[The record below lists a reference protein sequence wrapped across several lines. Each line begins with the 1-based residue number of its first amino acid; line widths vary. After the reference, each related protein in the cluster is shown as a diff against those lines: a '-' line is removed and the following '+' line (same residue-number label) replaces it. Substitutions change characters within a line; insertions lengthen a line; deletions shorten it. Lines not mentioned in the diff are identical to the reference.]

1 MKAVIYSLERRQY
14 MEFSFMYKEGGAHP
28 DEQKGFTDSKPI
40 IDASVPKLMAY
51 PIAMH
56 IGAPAAPI
64 VEVGD

>member
-1 MKAVIYSLERRQY
+1 